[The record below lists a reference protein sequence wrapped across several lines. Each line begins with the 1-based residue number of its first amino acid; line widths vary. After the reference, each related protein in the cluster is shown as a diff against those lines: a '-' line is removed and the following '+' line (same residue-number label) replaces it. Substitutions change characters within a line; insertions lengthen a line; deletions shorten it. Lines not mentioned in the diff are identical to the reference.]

1 MLSQSYLRELKA
13 FHRALGDV
21 TRLRVVQILA
31 TEGEFP
37 VSELVLAPSPAHARG
52 HRAHRA
58 RRSRGPLLLRPR
70 ALHGDAGAR
79 LPRAHEPRLVS
90 IVPDRL
96 ARTTRGGIAPI
107 ARRLHAFGVSANAV
121 TLVGFLITVAGA
133 ALLASRQPG
142 AALLVLLLGT
152 LSDTL
157 DGQIARAAGGGTRFG
172 AFLDSTLDRLSD
184 AALAIAAVYL
194 GAAIFEIRSVSDAAS
209 VPTGATASVLF
220 WAGLLLLVA
229 SFLVSYIRAKAESLG
244 EGASV
249 GLAPR
254 EARIA
259 IYLIGVAAWAVTGN
273 PQLFAAAVALAA
285 FLATMTVIQRVAHMA
300 RALDEKKG

>member
-1 MLSQSYLRELKA
+1 
-13 FHRALGDV
+13 
-21 TRLRVVQILA
+21 
-31 TEGEFP
+31 
-37 VSELVLAPSPAHARG
+37 
-52 HRAHRA
+52 
-58 RRSRGPLLLRPR
+58 
-70 ALHGDAGAR
+70 
-79 LPRAHEPRLVS
+79 VS

-107 ARRLHAFGVSANAV
+107 ARRLHALGVSANAV
-121 TLVGFLITVAGA
+121 TVVGFLVTVAGA
-133 ALLASRQPG
+133 ALLAMGQPG
-142 AALLVLLLGT
+142 AGLVVLLLGT

-184 AALAIAAVYL
+184 AALAIAAVQV
-194 GAAIFEIRSVSDAAS
+194 GASMNDRLEPSLMY
-209 VPTGATASVLF
+209 GTANILF
-220 WAGLLLLVA
+220 WAGLVLLVA

-244 EGASV
+244 EGATV

-259 IYLIGVAAWAVTGN
+259 IYLIGVAAWAVIGN

-285 FLATMTVIQRVAHMA
+285 FLATITVIQRIAHMA
-300 RALDEKKG
+300 SALDEKKG

>member
-1 MLSQSYLRELKA
+1 M
-13 FHRALGDV
+13 
-21 TRLRVVQILA
+21 
-31 TEGEFP
+31 
-37 VSELVLAPSPAHARG
+37 
-52 HRAHRA
+52 
-58 RRSRGPLLLRPR
+58 
-70 ALHGDAGAR
+70 
-79 LPRAHEPRLVS
+79 S

-96 ARTTRGGIAPI
+96 AKSTRGGFAPI
-107 ARRLHAFGVSANAV
+107 ARRLHALGVTANAV
-121 TLVGFLITVAGA
+121 TVVGFLVTVAGA
-133 ALLASRQPG
+133 ALLATGQPG

-172 AFLDSTLDRLSD
+172 AFLDSTFDRLSD

-194 GAAIFEIRSVSDAAS
+194 G
-209 VPTGATASVLF
+209 TTAVVAFSF
-220 WAGLLLLVA
+220 WGGLLLLVA

-244 EGASV
+244 QGASV

-273 PQLFAAAVALAA
+273 SQLFAVAVAVAA
-285 FLATMTVIQRVAHMA
+285 FLATVTVIQRIAHMA
-300 RALDEKKG
+300 NALDEKERLK

>member
-1 MLSQSYLRELKA
+1 M
-13 FHRALGDV
+13 
-21 TRLRVVQILA
+21 
-31 TEGEFP
+31 
-37 VSELVLAPSPAHARG
+37 
-52 HRAHRA
+52 
-58 RRSRGPLLLRPR
+58 
-70 ALHGDAGAR
+70 
-79 LPRAHEPRLVS
+79 S

-96 ARTTRGGIAPI
+96 AASTRGGIAPL

-121 TLVGFLITVAGA
+121 TVVGFLVTVAGA
-133 ALLASRQPG
+133 ALLASAQPG
-142 AALLVLLLGT
+142 LALVVLLLGT
-152 LSDTL
+152 LSDSL

-194 GAAIFEIRSVSDAAS
+194 GTT
-209 VPTGATASVLF
+209 VPLNTNLPSALSF
-220 WAGLLLLVA
+220 WGGLGLLVA

-259 IYLIGVAAWAVTGN
+259 LFLVGVAAWAVTGIFL
-273 PQLFAAAVALAA
+273 LFAAAVVVAAL
-285 FLATMTVIQRVAHMA
+285 LATATVMQRIVHMA
-300 RALDEKKG
+300 SALNERKG

>member
-1 MLSQSYLRELKA
+1 M
-13 FHRALGDV
+13 
-21 TRLRVVQILA
+21 
-31 TEGEFP
+31 
-37 VSELVLAPSPAHARG
+37 
-52 HRAHRA
+52 
-58 RRSRGPLLLRPR
+58 
-70 ALHGDAGAR
+70 
-79 LPRAHEPRLVS
+79 S

-96 ARTTRGGIAPI
+96 AKSTRGGIAPV
-107 ARRLHAFGVSANAV
+107 ARRLHALGVSANLV

-133 ALLASRQPG
+133 VLLAAGQPG
-142 AALLVLLLGT
+142 TALLVLLLGT

-184 AALAIAAVYL
+184 AALAIAAVQL
-194 GAAIFEIRSVSDAAS
+194 GASMFDPFDPYFV
-209 VPTGATASVLF
+209 TFGTADVLF
-220 WAGLLLLVA
+220 WGGLLLLVG

-259 IYLIGVAAWAVTGN
+259 VYLVGVAAWAVTGN
-273 PQLFAAAVALAA
+273 PQLFAAAVAVAA
-285 FLATMTVIQRVAHMA
+285 LLATTTVIQRIAYMA
-300 RALDEKKG
+300 TTLNEKKG

>member
-1 MLSQSYLRELKA
+1 
-13 FHRALGDV
+13 
-21 TRLRVVQILA
+21 
-31 TEGEFP
+31 
-37 VSELVLAPSPAHARG
+37 
-52 HRAHRA
+52 
-58 RRSRGPLLLRPR
+58 
-70 ALHGDAGAR
+70 
-79 LPRAHEPRLVS
+79 VS
-90 IVPDRL
+90 ILPDRL
-96 ARTTRGGIAPI
+96 AKTTRGGIAPI
-107 ARRLHAFGVSANAV
+107 ARRLHALGVSANAV
-121 TLVGFLITVAGA
+121 TVVGFLITVAGA
-133 ALLASRQPG
+133 ALLGASQPG

-194 GAAIFEIRSVSDAAS
+194 GAAIFGIHSISDATS
-209 VPTGATASVLF
+209 LPTSTTSSVLF
-220 WAGLLLLVA
+220 WGGLALLVA

-285 FLATMTVIQRVAHMA
+285 FLAAITVIQRIAHMA
-300 RALDEKKG
+300 SALDEKKG

>member
-1 MLSQSYLRELKA
+1 M
-13 FHRALGDV
+13 
-21 TRLRVVQILA
+21 
-31 TEGEFP
+31 
-37 VSELVLAPSPAHARG
+37 
-52 HRAHRA
+52 
-58 RRSRGPLLLRPR
+58 
-70 ALHGDAGAR
+70 
-79 LPRAHEPRLVS
+79 S
-90 IVPDRL
+90 IVPDGL
-96 ARTTRGGIAPI
+96 AKTTRGGIAPL
-107 ARRLHAFGVSANAV
+107 ARGLHALGVSANAV
-121 TLVGFLITVAGA
+121 TVVGFLVTVAGA
-133 ALLASRQPG
+133 ALLAAGQPG
-142 AALLVLLLGT
+142 AGLLVLLLGT

-184 AALAIAAVYL
+184 AALAIAAVQL
-194 GAAIFEIRSVSDAAS
+194 GASMVDRFEPSMAFGPANI
-209 VPTGATASVLF
+209 LF

-259 IYLIGVAAWAVTGN
+259 IYLIGVAAWAVTSN

-285 FLATMTVIQRVAHMA
+285 FLATITVIQRIAHMA
-300 RALDEKKG
+300 TALDEKKG